1 MNNFDKQRIEN
12 AIWILE
18 QHYYDVKCVMLDCHM
33 NSADC
38 NRLFAMLGE
47 VKEYIKEIS

>member
-18 QHYYDVKCVMLDCHM
+18 QYDYEIRQIAKERNYGALDCNKM
-33 NSADC
+33 FDVLA
-38 NRLFAMLGE
+38 E
-47 VKEYIKEIS
+47 VKEQLRQ